1 MNSNYMFYHSNNA
14 SGYPSDQLPQFL
26 AALQLSQNLSGML
39 PETNLD
45 EDFYDSPY
53 ESPMEEMLLLTPR
66 EPNFHM
72 DYWPQP
78 QQPLSLVPPIG
89 QFNPYNNYSSLV
101 FEPEFHD
108 IEFLDKFIA
117 HHEAVLNSSDTK
129 VNPCSWLS
137 SSSIKS
143 PDSAIT
149 QDKSS
154 NRINKVPGRR
164 GRAKGVKNKPKS
176 EPMKPKPK
184 RGPMEG
190 VLYVCQHDGCGRSFT
205 RPYNLTSHMRTH
217 TTEKP
222 YACSHCG
229 RRFSRQHDRNRHE
242 KLHWGVRPYACDH
255 CHKSFARMDALN
267 RHLRAENGCSA
278 MN

>member
-1 MNSNYMFYHSNNA
+1 MNTDYMFYPSNYN
-14 SGYPSDQLPQFL
+14 GDQLPQFL
-26 AALQLSQNLSGML
+26 AALQLNSGLL
-39 PETNLD
+39 PEANMD
-45 EDFYDSPY
+45 PDFYDSPY
-53 ESPMEEMLLLTPR
+53 ESSMDDMLLLTPGKSTLQ
-66 EPNFHM
+66 M

-78 QQPLSLVPPIG
+78 QQPLPLVPPIE
-89 QFNPYNNYSSLV
+89 QFNPYNSYESLV

-117 HHEAVLNSSDTK
+117 HHEAVLNLPEPENK
-129 VNPCSWLS
+129 YSWTS
-137 SSSIKS
+137 SSSPAKTPELMIV
-143 PDSAIT
+143 

-176 EPMKPKPK
+176 DTIKPKPK

-217 TTEKP
+217 TTERP

-267 RHLRAENGCSA
+267 RHLRTENGCSA
-278 MN
+278 MH